1 MRSTLYESRH
11 SGLVAPLRDRCD
23 PWLSCFRVE
32 RGKIRASAGDRTRPG
47 PGHSSDNEGKPE
59 KKLPDLRAH
68 LDQLPA
74 P

>member
-1 MRSTLYESRH
+1 MKAVTADSLLPFAIAAILGFLVFGLKGERSEPPRVTGP
-11 SGLVAPLRDRCD
+11 GLVLATP
-23 PWLSCFRVE
+23 
-32 RGKIRASAGDRTRPG
+32 
-47 PGHSSDNEGKPE
+47 SDNEGKPK

>member
-1 MRSTLYESRH
+1 MKAIKADALLPFAIAAILGFLVLGLRGERSEPSRLRGP
-11 SGLVAPLRDRCD
+11 SLVLATP
-23 PWLSCFRVE
+23 
-32 RGKIRASAGDRTRPG
+32 
-47 PGHSSDNEGKPE
+47 SDYEGKPE